1 MRRTPSCEW
10 QPQCYNKAMNP
21 YRNGAANMAH
31 YNDMKTD
38 GYQHHGRSTA
48 IDDHSDLQVLKRIK
62 RYLLPKGFEIDLK
75 LLAEIVEGYDI
86 GDPLADQLA
95 ADNIRFAKPL
105 QQLIL
110 QANTGDAQTN
120 HKLFDNDSIE
130 GNIRSHPGFVAMTEQ
145 FSAHPDWF
153 DPKLAEIGAVA
164 YRRYPLMLIWLLR
177 NVALMAGYS
186 IPALSLPL
194 IQTGALMHDALP
206 RLMRTYAYILAVS
219 EHPHLNDSSNNKA
232 PLSQVLAIGS
242 EGWRQS
248 IKVRQIHTLVR
259 QKLLTGKLTAAD
271 GVISASA
278 QHHNPDGSWNSDYW
292 GLPINQTDMIATHL
306 QFSLLIMRG
315 LRLLGARISSEE
327 AEGILHLWNLASYWM
342 GVDLKRLPQTEA
354 ACWEWLYTYLSIQQ
368 LDFKMGQPLAKALH
382 DLPRQ
387 LMGEDNRR
395 GRFVEMVNASV
406 TRTLVGDDIG
416 DGLGLPKSR
425 IRFGVLSSV
434 PILFALDTARQHN
447 STMAAKLEQ
456 FRAKRQ
462 DNMNWWLKKNDGY
475 YKES

>member
-1 MRRTPSCEW
+1 MDKKIINTASTP
-10 QPQCYNKAMNP
+10 
-21 YRNGAANMAH
+21 
-31 YNDMKTD
+31 TD
-38 GYQHHGRSTA
+38 KPDFPSSNAQSSNTYQRHGRTTA
-48 IDDHSDLQVLKRIK
+48 INDHSDLQVLKRIK
-62 RYLLPKGFEIDLK
+62 RYLLPKEFTISPA
-75 LLAEIVEGYDI
+75 LLDEIVAGYDI
-86 GDPLADQLA
+86 GDPLADALA
-95 ADNIRFAKPL
+95 AQNIKFARPL
-105 QQLIL
+105 QHTIL
-110 QANTGDAQTN
+110 GDSLN
-120 HKLFDNDSIE
+120 HKLTNNDLVNNPSF
-130 GNIRSHPGFVAMTEQ
+130 SALTEQ
-145 FSAHPDWF
+145 FSSHPDWF
-153 DPKLAEIGAVA
+153 DPKLAQIGAVA

-219 EHPHLNDSSNNKA
+219 EHPSSNMSAVNQNK
-232 PLSQVLAIGS
+232 PVEQVLAIGS

-248 IKVRQIHTLVR
+248 IQVRQIHTLVR
-259 QKLLTGKLTAAD
+259 QNLLKGKGNAATGLIPNAE
-271 GVISASA
+271 
-278 QHHNPDGSWNSDYW
+278 QHHNPDGSWNTDYW
-292 GLPINQTDMIATHL
+292 GIPINQTDMIATHL

-315 LRLLGARISSEE
+315 LRLLGARISTEE
-327 AEGILHLWNLASYWM
+327 AEGILHLWSLASYWM
-342 GVDLKRLPQTEA
+342 GVDLDRLPKDEA

-416 DGLGLPKSR
+416 DGLDLPKSK

-447 STMAAKLEQ
+447 ASVAHKLEA

-462 DNMNWWLKKNDGY
+462 DNMNWWLKKNDDY
-475 YKES
+475 YK

>member
-1 MRRTPSCEW
+1 MDSIELNSNANRTSASSPSH
-10 QPQCYNKAMNP
+10 K
-21 YRNGAANMAH
+21 RHLTGA
-31 YNDMKTD
+31 
-38 GYQHHGRSTA
+38 YQRHGRTTA

-62 RYLLPKGFEIDLK
+62 RYLLPKDFVISQDL
-75 LLAEIVEGYDI
+75 LHEIVAGYDI
-86 GDPLADQLA
+86 GDPLADALA
-95 ADNIRFAKPL
+95 ADGIRFAKPL
-105 QQLIL
+105 QQAIISN
-110 QANTGDAQTN
+110 AV
-120 HKLFDNDSIE
+120 DNDLPNNPSF
-130 GNIRSHPGFVAMTEQ
+130 HALTEQ
-145 FSAHPDWF
+145 FSQHPDWF
-153 DPKLAEIGAVA
+153 DPKLAQIGAIA

-206 RLMRTYAYILAVS
+206 RLMRTYAYILAIS
-219 EHPHLNDSSNNKA
+219 EHPQLNIGASHKRK
-232 PLSQVLAIGS
+232 PIEQVLAIGS

-248 IKVRQIHTLVR
+248 IQVRQIHTLVR
-259 QKLLTGKLTAAD
+259 QNLLKGKGNAAV
-271 GVISASA
+271 GVISESN
-278 QHHNPDGSWNSDYW
+278 QHHNSDGSWNTTYW
-292 GLPINQTDMIATHL
+292 GVPINQTDMIATHL

-315 LRLLGARISSEE
+315 LRLLGARISTEE

-342 GVDLKRLPQTEA
+342 GVDLQRLPKDEA

-416 DGLGLPKSR
+416 NGLDLPKSK

-447 STMAAKLEQ
+447 RIVDEKLEA

-462 DNMNWWLKKNDGY
+462 DNMNWWLKKNDAY
-475 YKES
+475 YK

>member
-1 MRRTPSCEW
+1 MDSINITDKQTAATLNHQQPSI
-10 QPQCYNKAMNP
+10 KP
-21 YRNGAANMAH
+21 YQR
-31 YNDMKTD
+31 
-38 GYQHHGRSTA
+38 HGRTTA

-62 RYLLPKGFEIDLK
+62 RYLLPKDFVISQDL
-75 LLAEIVEGYDI
+75 LNEIVAGYDI
-86 GDPLADQLA
+86 GDSLADTLA
-95 ADNIRFAKPL
+95 ADGIRFAKPL
-105 QQLIL
+105 QQFIISDSSSKFD
-110 QANTGDAQTN
+110 ANLTN
-120 HKLFDNDSIE
+120 NPAFNAL
-130 GNIRSHPGFVAMTEQ
+130 AEQ
-145 FSAHPDWF
+145 FSHHPDWF
-153 DPKLAEIGAVA
+153 DPKLAQIGAIA

-206 RLMRTYAYILAVS
+206 RLMLRTLISPSLNIPHYISRIQNAHNQRQS
-219 EHPHLNDSSNNKA
+219 IE
-232 PLSQVLAIGS
+232 QVLAIGS

-259 QKLLTGKLTAAD
+259 QNLLKGKGNAAK
-271 GVISASA
+271 GVIPNAD
-278 QHHNPDGSWNSDYW
+278 QHHNPDGSWNTDYW

-315 LRLLGARISSEE
+315 LRLLGARISTEE
-327 AEGILHLWNLASYWM
+327 ASGILHLWNLASYWM
-342 GVDLKRLPQTEA
+342 GVDLDRLPKDET

-416 DGLGLPKSR
+416 DGLDLPKSK

-447 STMAAKLEQ
+447 QSVAEKLEA

-462 DNMNWWLKKNDGY
+462 DNMNWWLKKNDEY
-475 YKES
+475 YK

>member
-1 MRRTPSCEW
+1 
-10 QPQCYNKAMNP
+10 
-21 YRNGAANMAH
+21 
-31 YNDMKTD
+31 MKPKNLFENVSNTSHD
-38 GYQHHGRSTA
+38 KPIQDKKSVASYQRHGRTTA
-48 IDDHSDLQVLKRIK
+48 FTDHSDLQVLRRIR
-62 RYLLPKGFEIDLK
+62 RYLLPKDFKISQA
-75 LLAEIVEGYDI
+75 LLDEMVAGYDI
-86 GDPLADQLA
+86 GDPLADALA
-95 ADNIRFAKPL
+95 ADGIRFAKPL
-105 QQLIL
+105 QQMI
-110 QANTGDAQTN
+110 TN
-120 HKLFDNDSIE
+120 DQLHTDLTNNPSFSALTVQFS
-130 GNIRSHPGFVAMTEQ
+130 SHPN
-145 FSAHPDWF
+145 WF
-153 DPKLAEIGAVA
+153 DPKLAQIGALA

-206 RLMRTYAYILAVS
+206 RLMRTYAYILAIS
-219 EHPHLNDSSNNKA
+219 EHPQLEYSAHNERK
-232 PLSQVLAIGS
+232 PIEQVLAIGS

-248 IKVRQIHTLVR
+248 IQVRQIHTLVR
-259 QKLLTGKLTAAD
+259 QNLLKGKGNAAA
-271 GVISASA
+271 GVIPDAD
-278 QHHNPDGSWNSDYW
+278 QHHNPDGSWNTDYW
-292 GLPINQTDMIATHL
+292 GIPINQTDMIATHL

-315 LRLLGARISSEE
+315 LQLLGARISKEE

-342 GVDLKRLPQTEA
+342 GVDLQRLPKDEA

-368 LDFKMGQPLAKALH
+368 LDFKMGRPLAKALH

-416 DGLGLPKSR
+416 DGLQLPKSK

-447 STMAAKLEQ
+447 SGVANKLEQ

-462 DNMNWWLKKNDGY
+462 DNMNWWLKKNDDY
-475 YKES
+475 YR

>member
-1 MRRTPSCEW
+1 MDSIELNNHA
-10 QPQCYNKAMNP
+10 NKASVSTLHQDQP
-21 YRNGAANMAH
+21 LADA
-31 YNDMKTD
+31 
-38 GYQHHGRSTA
+38 YQRHGRTTA
-48 IDDHSDLQVLKRIK
+48 IDDHSDLQVLRRIK
-62 RYLLPKGFEIDLK
+62 RYLLPKNFVISQDL
-75 LLAEIVEGYDI
+75 LNEMVAGYDI
-86 GDPLADQLA
+86 GDPLADSLA
-95 ADNIRFAKPL
+95 ADGIRFAKPL
-105 QQLIL
+105 QQVIISD
-110 QANTGDAQTN
+110 NVDHN
-120 HKLFDNDSIE
+120 HIN
-130 GNIRSHPGFVAMTEQ
+130 HPSFSALTAQ
-145 FSAHPDWF
+145 FSQHPDWF
-153 DPKLAEIGAVA
+153 DPKLAQIGAVA

-219 EHPHLNDSSNNKA
+219 EHPQLNTGAHSDRKSIE
-232 PLSQVLAIGS
+232 QVLAIGS

-248 IKVRQIHTLVR
+248 IQVRQIHTLVR
-259 QKLLTGKLTAAD
+259 QNLLKGKGNAAK
-271 GVISASA
+271 GVISEAD
-278 QHHNPDGSWNSDYW
+278 QHHNPDGSWNTAYW
-292 GLPINQTDMIATHL
+292 GIPINQTDMIATHL

-315 LRLLGARISSEE
+315 LRLLGARISQEE

-342 GVDLKRLPQTEA
+342 GVDLQRLPKDEA

-416 DGLGLPKSR
+416 DGLELPKSK

-447 STMAAKLEQ
+447 RVVDEKLEA

-462 DNMNWWLKKNDGY
+462 DNMNWWLKKNDAY
-475 YKES
+475 YK

>member
-1 MRRTPSCEW
+1 MQMKIKKPRSKNFT
-10 QPQCYNKAMNP
+10 
-21 YRNGAANMAH
+21 G
-31 YNDMKTD
+31 NDHSLNHIN
-38 GYQHHGRSTA
+38 YQRHGRTTA
-48 IDDHSDLQVLKRIK
+48 IDDHSDLQVLRRIK
-62 RYLLPKGFEIDLK
+62 RYLLPKDFTISPT
-75 LLAEIVEGYDI
+75 LLAEIVDGYDI
-86 GDPLADQLA
+86 GDPLADSLA
-95 ADNIRFAKPL
+95 ADGIRFAKPL

-110 QANTGDAQTN
+110 DDGLKNYSL
-120 HKLFDNDSIE
+120 KLSDFADIK
-130 GNIRSHPGFVAMTEQ
+130 HPAFMAMTEQ
-145 FSAHPDWF
+145 FSTHPDWF
-153 DPKLAEIGAVA
+153 NPKLAEIGAIA

-219 EHPHLNDSSNNKA
+219 EHPQLNDSLQNKT
-232 PLSQVLAIGS
+232 PISQVLAIGS

-259 QKLLTGKLTAAD
+259 QNLLKGKLMAAD
-271 GVISASA
+271 GIIKDSY
-278 QHHNPDGSWNSDYW
+278 QHHNADGSWNSEYW

-315 LRLLGARISSEE
+315 LKLLGARISDEE

-342 GVDLKRLPQTEA
+342 GVDLQRLPQTEV

-368 LDFKMGQPLAKALH
+368 LDFEMGQPLAKALH

-387 LMGEDNRR
+387 LMGEDNRK

-416 DGLGLPKSR
+416 DGLDLPKSK

-434 PILFALDTARQHN
+434 PILFALDTARQYN
-447 STMAAKLEQ
+447 SNVAEKLEQ

-462 DNMNWWLKKNDGY
+462 DNMNWWLKKNDNY
-475 YKES
+475 YK

>member
-1 MRRTPSCEW
+1 MDSINITDKQTADTLNHQQSSI
-10 QPQCYNKAMNP
+10 KP
-21 YRNGAANMAH
+21 YQR
-31 YNDMKTD
+31 
-38 GYQHHGRSTA
+38 HGRTTA

-62 RYLLPKGFEIDLK
+62 RYLLPKGFVISQDL
-75 LLAEIVEGYDI
+75 LNEIVTGYDI
-86 GDPLADQLA
+86 GDSLADALA
-95 ADNIRFAKPL
+95 AHGIRFAKPL
-105 QQLIL
+105 QQLIISDSSNSSKFD
-110 QANTGDAQTN
+110 ANLTN
-120 HKLFDNDSIE
+120 NPAFNAL
-130 GNIRSHPGFVAMTEQ
+130 TEQ
-145 FSAHPDWF
+145 FSSHPDWF
-153 DPKLAEIGAVA
+153 DPKLAQIGAVA

-219 EHPHLNDSSNNKA
+219 EHPSLHKPNTNAHNQRQSIE
-232 PLSQVLAIGS
+232 QVLAIGS

-259 QKLLTGKLTAAD
+259 QNLLKGKGNAAI
-271 GVISASA
+271 GVIPNAD
-278 QHHNPDGSWNSDYW
+278 QHHNPDGSWNTNYW

-315 LRLLGARISSEE
+315 LRLLGARISTEE
-327 AEGILHLWNLASYWM
+327 AAGILHLWNLASYWM
-342 GVDLKRLPQTEA
+342 GVDLDRLPKDET

-416 DGLGLPKSR
+416 DGLDLPKSK

-447 STMAAKLEQ
+447 QSVAEKLEA

-462 DNMNWWLKKNDGY
+462 DNMNWWLKKNDEY
-475 YKES
+475 YK

>member
-1 MRRTPSCEW
+1 MAN
-10 QPQCYNKAMNP
+10 YN
-21 YRNGAANMAH
+21 GIQ
-31 YNDMKTD
+31 T
-38 GYQHHGRSTA
+38 GSYQRHGRSTA
-48 IDDHSDLQVLKRIK
+48 IDDHTELQVLKRIR
-62 RYLLPKGFEIDLK
+62 RYLLPKDFEIDPK

-86 GDPLADQLA
+86 GDPLVDQLA

-110 QANTGDAQTN
+110 PANTAHTQPDAKQAA
-120 HKLFDNDSIE
+120 KDSIDDD
-130 GNIRSHPGFVAMTEQ
+130 ILAHPAFITLTEQ

-153 DPKLAEIGAVA
+153 DPKLAEIGAIA

-219 EHPHLNDSSNNKA
+219 EHPQLNDSAQNKA

-248 IKVRQIHTLVR
+248 IQVRQIHTLVR
-259 QKLLTGKLTAAD
+259 QKLLTGQLTAAD
-271 GVISASA
+271 GVISTSA

-327 AEGILHLWNLASYWM
+327 ARGILHLWNLASYWM
-342 GVDLKRLPQTEA
+342 GVDLARLPQTEA

-387 LMGEDNRR
+387 LMGEDNRK

-416 DGLGLPKSR
+416 DGLQLPKSK
-425 IRFGVLSSV
+425 IRFGVLTSV

-462 DNMNWWLKKNDGY
+462 DNMNWWLKKNDRY

>member
-1 MRRTPSCEW
+1 MDKKYNGLNADTH
-10 QPQCYNKAMNP
+10 PQSA
-21 YRNGAANMAH
+21 
-31 YNDMKTD
+31 TS
-38 GYQHHGRSTA
+38 YQRHGRTTA
-48 IDDHSDLQVLKRIK
+48 IDDHSDLQVLKRIR
-62 RYLLPKGFEIDLK
+62 RYLLPKDFVISQDL
-75 LLAEIVEGYDI
+75 LDEMVAGYDI
-86 GDPLADQLA
+86 GDPFADTLA
-95 ADNIRFAKPL
+95 ADGIRFSKPL
-105 QQLIL
+105 QQAII
-110 QANTGDAQTN
+110 
-120 HKLFDNDSIE
+120 NDDIDPDLAKHS
-130 GNIRSHPGFVAMTEQ
+130 SFMALTEQ
-145 FSAHPDWF
+145 FSSHPAWF
-153 DPKLAEIGAVA
+153 DPKLAHIGAVA

-219 EHPHLNDSSNNKA
+219 EHPQATANIAKGRKPID
-232 PLSQVLAIGS
+232 QVLAIGS

-248 IKVRQIHTLVR
+248 IQVRQIHTLVR
-259 QKLLTGKLTAAD
+259 QNLLKGKGNAAK
-271 GVISASA
+271 GVIPSAD
-278 QHHNPDGSWNSDYW
+278 QHHNPDGSWNTAYW

-315 LRLLGARISSEE
+315 LRLLGARISTEE

-342 GVDLKRLPQTEA
+342 GVDLERLPTDEA

-416 DGLGLPKSR
+416 DGLDLPKSK

-447 STMAAKLEQ
+447 QAVANKLEA

-462 DNMNWWLKKNDGY
+462 DNMNWWLKKNDDY
-475 YKES
+475 YK

>member
-1 MRRTPSCEW
+1 MDKKISNTANIPTNKTQHPSTAL
-10 QPQCYNKAMNP
+10 YL
-21 YRNGAANMAH
+21 R
-31 YNDMKTD
+31 
-38 GYQHHGRSTA
+38 HGRTTA

-62 RYLLPKGFEIDLK
+62 RYLLPKDFAISPA
-75 LLAEIVEGYDI
+75 LLEEIVAGYDI
-86 GDPLADQLA
+86 GDPLTDDLA
-95 ADNIRFAKPL
+95 ANNIRFAKPL
-105 QQLIL
+105 QQIISG
-110 QANTGDAQTN
+110 GDGLDLNSDLATN
-120 HKLFDNDSIE
+120 ASFNALN
-130 GNIRSHPGFVAMTEQ
+130 EQ
-145 FSAHPDWF
+145 FSSHPDWF
-153 DPKLAEIGAVA
+153 DPKLAQIGAVA

-219 EHPHLNDSSNNKA
+219 EHPQSDMGMRNHSQPID
-232 PLSQVLAIGS
+232 QVLAIGS

-259 QKLLTGKLTAAD
+259 QKLLKGKGNAAT
-271 GVISASA
+271 GVIPNAE
-278 QHHNPDGSWNSDYW
+278 QHHNPDGSWNTDYW
-292 GLPINQTDMIATHL
+292 GVPINQTDMIATHL

-315 LRLLGARISSEE
+315 LRLLGARISPEE

-342 GVDLKRLPQTEA
+342 GVDLERLPKDEA
-354 ACWEWLYTYLSIQQ
+354 ASWEWLYTYLSIQQ
-368 LDFKMGQPLAKALH
+368 LDFKTGQPLAKALH

-416 DGLGLPKSR
+416 DGLALPKSK

-447 STMAAKLEQ
+447 AAVAQKLEA

-462 DNMNWWLKKNDGY
+462 DNMNWWLKKNDDY
-475 YKES
+475 YK

>member
-1 MRRTPSCEW
+1 MDKKIINTASTP
-10 QPQCYNKAMNP
+10 
-21 YRNGAANMAH
+21 
-31 YNDMKTD
+31 TD
-38 GYQHHGRSTA
+38 KPDFPSPNAQSSNTYQRHGRTTA
-48 IDDHSDLQVLKRIK
+48 IDDHSNLQVLKRIK
-62 RYLLPKGFEIDLK
+62 RYLLPKDFTISPA
-75 LLAEIVEGYDI
+75 LLDEIVAGYDI
-86 GDPLADQLA
+86 GDPIADALA
-95 ADNIRFAKPL
+95 AQSIKFAKPL
-105 QQLIL
+105 QHNIL
-110 QANTGDAQTN
+110 SDSSNNNSASNYLVNNDLATN
-120 HKLFDNDSIE
+120 SSFKAL
-130 GNIRSHPGFVAMTEQ
+130 TEQ
-145 FSAHPDWF
+145 FSSHPDWF
-153 DPKLAEIGAVA
+153 DPKLAQIGAVT

-219 EHPHLNDSSNNKA
+219 EDPSSNMSTRNQNK
-232 PLSQVLAIGS
+232 PIDQVLAIGS

-248 IKVRQIHTLVR
+248 IQVRQIHTLVR
-259 QKLLTGKLTAAD
+259 QNLLKGKGNAAT
-271 GVISASA
+271 GVIPNAE
-278 QHHNPDGSWNSDYW
+278 QHHNPDGSWNTDYW
-292 GLPINQTDMIATHL
+292 GIPINQTDMIATHL

-315 LRLLGARISSEE
+315 LRLLGARISTEE

-342 GVDLKRLPQTEA
+342 GVDLDRLPKDEA

-416 DGLGLPKSR
+416 DGLDLPKSK

-447 STMAAKLEQ
+447 ASVAHKLEA

-462 DNMNWWLKKNDGY
+462 DNMNWWLKKNDDY
-475 YKES
+475 YK

>member
-1 MRRTPSCEW
+1 MDSI
-10 QPQCYNKAMNP
+10 NI
-21 YRNGAANMAH
+21 
-31 YNDMKTD
+31 TD
-38 GYQHHGRSTA
+38 KQTADTLSQEHLSIQSYQQHGRTTA

-62 RYLLPKGFEIDLK
+62 RYLLPKNFVISQDL
-75 LLAEIVEGYDI
+75 LNEMVAGYDI
-86 GDPLADQLA
+86 GDPLADTLA
-95 ADNIRFAKPL
+95 ADGIRFAKPL
-105 QQLIL
+105 QQLIIS
-110 QANTGDAQTN
+110 N
-120 HKLFDNDSIE
+120 HLNNNLSENPTFSTL
-130 GNIRSHPGFVAMTEQ
+130 TEQ
-145 FSAHPDWF
+145 FSSHPNWF
-153 DPKLAEIGAVA
+153 DPKLAHIGAVA

-219 EHPHLNDSSNNKA
+219 EHPQSNMSARHNHQ
-232 PLSQVLAIGS
+232 PIEQVLAIGS

-259 QKLLTGKLTAAD
+259 QNLLKGKGNAATS
-271 GVISASA
+271 VIGEID
-278 QHHNPDGSWNSDYW
+278 QHHNPDGSWNTAYW
-292 GLPINQTDMIATHL
+292 GVPINQTDMIATHL

-315 LRLLGARISSEE
+315 LRLLGARISKEE

-342 GVDLKRLPQTEA
+342 GVDLQRLPKDEA

-416 DGLGLPKSR
+416 DGLDLPKSK

-447 STMAAKLEQ
+447 RIVDKKLEA

-462 DNMNWWLKKNDGY
+462 DNMNWWLKKNDDY
-475 YKES
+475 YR

>member
-1 MRRTPSCEW
+1 MDK
-10 QPQCYNKAMNP
+10 KAKNLDQK
-21 YRNGAANMAH
+21 H
-31 YNDMKTD
+31 Y
-38 GYQHHGRSTA
+38 QRHGRTTT
-48 IDDHSDLQVLKRIK
+48 INDHSDLQVLRRIK
-62 RYLLPKGFEIDLK
+62 RHLLPKDFTISADL
-75 LLAEIVEGYDI
+75 LEEIVAGYDI
-86 GDPLADQLA
+86 GDPIADALA
-95 ADNIRFAKPL
+95 ADKIRFAKPL
-105 QQLIL
+105 QSAIL
-110 QANTGDAQTN
+110 KGDVNAELANTPQFMA
-120 HKLFDNDSIE
+120 L
-130 GNIRSHPGFVAMTEQ
+130 VEQ
-145 FSAHPDWF
+145 FSTYPDWYN
-153 DPKLAEIGAVA
+153 PQLAEVGAIA

-194 IQTGALMHDALP
+194 IQTGALMHEALP

-219 EHPHLNDSSNNKA
+219 EHPQLQPTSTNNRE
-232 PLSQVLAIGS
+232 PISQVLAIGS

-259 QKLLTGKLTAAD
+259 QNLLKGKGNAATGVIAAD
-271 GVISASA
+271 D
-278 QHHNPDGSWNSDYW
+278 QHHNPDGSWNTDYW
-292 GLPINQTDMIATHL
+292 GLPINQSDMVATHL

-315 LRLLGARISSEE
+315 LRLLGARISTEE

-342 GVDLKRLPQTEA
+342 GVDLQRLPKTETD
-354 ACWEWLYTYLSIQQ
+354 CWEWLYTYLSIQQ
-368 LDFKMGQPLAKALH
+368 LDFKMGRPLAKALH

-387 LMGEDNRR
+387 LMGEDNRK

-416 DGLGLPKSR
+416 DGLELPKSK

-447 STMAAKLEQ
+447 PVIADKLEA

-462 DNMNWWLKKNDGY
+462 DNMNWWLKKNDDY
-475 YKES
+475 YK

>member
-1 MRRTPSCEW
+1 MVTKKLLDSAYLR
-10 QPQCYNKAMNP
+10 
-21 YRNGAANMAH
+21 
-31 YNDMKTD
+31 
-38 GYQHHGRSTA
+38 HGRTTA
-48 IDDHSDLQVLKRIK
+48 IDDHSDLTVLRRIK
-62 RYLLPKGFEIDLK
+62 RHLLPKDFMISQT
-75 LLAEIVEGYDI
+75 LLNEMVAGYDI
-86 GDPLADQLA
+86 GDPLADKLA
-95 ADNIRFAKPL
+95 ADGIRFAKPL
-105 QQLIL
+105 QQSIITPNPDLDHRAHID
-110 QANTGDAQTN
+110 ANIATN
-120 HKLFDNDSIE
+120 ASFTTL
-130 GNIRSHPGFVAMTEQ
+130 VEQ
-145 FSAHPDWF
+145 FSVHPSWY
-153 DPKLAEIGAVA
+153 DPQLAQLGATA

-219 EHPHLNDSSNNKA
+219 EHPQLEPTSKNQI
-232 PLSQVLAIGS
+232 PISQVLAIGS

-248 IKVRQIHTLVR
+248 IKVRQVHTLVR
-259 QKLLTGKLTAAD
+259 QNLLKGKLTSAE
-271 GVISASA
+271 GVIAHGD
-278 QHHNPDGSWNSDYW
+278 QHHNPDGSWNTDYW

-315 LRLLGARISSEE
+315 LRILGARISAEE
-327 AEGILHLWNLASYWM
+327 AQGILHLWNLASYWM
-342 GVDLKRLPQTEA
+342 GVDLKRLPKDEA

-416 DGLGLPKSR
+416 DGLDLPKSK
-425 IRFGVLSSV
+425 IRYGVLSSV
-434 PILFALDTARQHN
+434 PILFALDSARQHSN
-447 STMAAKLEQ
+447 KVADKLEQ
-456 FRAKRQ
+456 FRARRQ
-462 DNMNWWLKKNDGY
+462 DNMNWWLKKNDSY
-475 YKES
+475 YQ

>member
-1 MRRTPSCEW
+1 MDSININNTETTTTSRHS
-10 QPQCYNKAMNP
+10 QPTLAS
-21 YRNGAANMAH
+21 
-31 YNDMKTD
+31 
-38 GYQHHGRSTA
+38 YQRHGRTTA
-48 IDDHSDLQVLKRIK
+48 IDDHSDLQVLQRIK
-62 RYLLPKGFEIDLK
+62 RYLLPKDFVISQDL
-75 LLAEIVEGYDI
+75 LEEMVAGYDI
-86 GDPLADQLA
+86 GDPLTDTLA
-95 ADNIRFAKPL
+95 ADGIRFAKPL
-105 QQLIL
+105 QQLIIDKK
-110 QANTGDAQTN
+110 TD
-120 HKLFDNDSIE
+120 DNLLKNPS
-130 GNIRSHPGFVAMTEQ
+130 FKTLTEQ
-145 FSAHPDWF
+145 FSRHPDWF
-153 DPKLAEIGAVA
+153 DPKLAQIGAVA

-194 IQTGALMHDALP
+194 IQTGALMHEALP

-219 EHPHLNDSSNNKA
+219 EHPLLPQSNTSRHSNRK
-232 PLSQVLAIGS
+232 PIDEVLAIGS

-259 QKLLTGKLTAAD
+259 QNLLKGKGNAAAGIIAD
-271 GVISASA
+271 AD
-278 QHHNPDGSWNSDYW
+278 QHHNPDGSWNTDYW

-342 GVDLKRLPQTEA
+342 GVDLQRLPKDEA

-416 DGLGLPKSR
+416 DGLDLPKSK

-447 STMAAKLEQ
+447 QTIATKLEA

-462 DNMNWWLKKNDGY
+462 DNMNWWLKKNDDY
-475 YKES
+475 YK

>member
-1 MRRTPSCEW
+1 MDKKNNTSRIS
-10 QPQCYNKAMNP
+10 
-21 YRNGAANMAH
+21 
-31 YNDMKTD
+31 D
-38 GYQHHGRSTA
+38 GYKTHSQTENYQRHGRTTN
-48 IDDHSDLQVLKRIK
+48 INDHNDLQVLRRIK
-62 RYLLPKGFEIDLK
+62 RYLLPKDFSISPT
-75 LLAEIVEGYDI
+75 LLAEIVDGYDI
-86 GDPLADQLA
+86 GDPLADNLA
-95 ADNIRFAKPL
+95 TDNIRFAKPL
-105 QQLIL
+105 QQVIL
-110 QANTGDAQTN
+110 TANDLNPELADHTSFIT
-120 HKLFDNDSIE
+120 L
-130 GNIRSHPGFVAMTEQ
+130 TEQ
-145 FSAHPDWF
+145 FSRQPDWF
-153 DPKLAEIGAVA
+153 DPKLAEIGAIA

-219 EHPHLNDSSNNKA
+219 EHPQLNPVSGSHQY
-232 PLSQVLAIGS
+232 PITQVLAIGS

-248 IKVRQIHTLVR
+248 IQVRQIHTLVR
-259 QKLLTGKLTAAD
+259 KNLLKGKLSAAD
-271 GVISASA
+271 GMIAQA
-278 QHHNPDGSWNSDYW
+278 DQHHNSDGSWNTDYW

-342 GVDLKRLPQTEA
+342 GVDLQRLPKDET

-416 DGLGLPKSR
+416 DGLDLPKSK

-434 PILFALDTARQHN
+434 PILFALDTVRQHN
-447 STMAAKLEQ
+447 STVADKLEA

-462 DNMNWWLKKNDGY
+462 DNMNWWLKKNDDY
-475 YKES
+475 YK

>member
-1 MRRTPSCEW
+1 
-10 QPQCYNKAMNP
+10 MNP
-21 YRNGAANMAH
+21 IDIAKKNAKVNSAKARQKADPKLALHA
-31 YNDMKTD
+31 
-38 GYQHHGRSTA
+38 YQRHGRTTA

-62 RYLLPKGFEIDLK
+62 RYLLPKDFIISQDL
-75 LLAEIVEGYDI
+75 LNEMVAGYDI
-86 GDPLADQLA
+86 GDPVTDALA
-95 ADNIRFAKPL
+95 ADGIRFAKPL
-105 QQLIL
+105 QQLIISDSSNSSKFD
-110 QANTGDAQTN
+110 ANLTN
-120 HKLFDNDSIE
+120 NPAFNAL
-130 GNIRSHPGFVAMTEQ
+130 TEQ
-145 FSAHPDWF
+145 FSSHPTWF
-153 DPKLAEIGAVA
+153 DPKLAQIGAVA

-219 EHPHLNDSSNNKA
+219 EHPPLHKPNISTHNNRQ
-232 PLSQVLAIGS
+232 PIEQVLAIGS

-248 IKVRQIHTLVR
+248 IKVRQIHTIVR
-259 QKLLTGKLTAAD
+259 QNLLKGKGNAAKGIITNAD
-271 GVISASA
+271 
-278 QHHNPDGSWNSDYW
+278 QHHNPDGSWNTGYW
-292 GLPINQTDMIATHL
+292 GIPINQTDMIATHL

-315 LRLLGARISSEE
+315 LRLLGARISTEE

-342 GVDLKRLPQTEA
+342 GVDLERLPKDEV

-416 DGLGLPKSR
+416 DGLDLPKSK

-447 STMAAKLEQ
+447 QSVAEKLEA

-462 DNMNWWLKKNDGY
+462 DNMNWWLKKNDDY
-475 YKES
+475 YK

>member
-1 MRRTPSCEW
+1 MDKKITNTTNILTNKTQHPSTAS
-10 QPQCYNKAMNP
+10 YL
-21 YRNGAANMAH
+21 R
-31 YNDMKTD
+31 
-38 GYQHHGRSTA
+38 HGRTTA

-62 RYLLPKGFEIDLK
+62 RYLLPKDFAISPT
-75 LLAEIVEGYDI
+75 LLEEIVAGYDI
-86 GDPLADQLA
+86 GDQLADALA
-95 ADNIRFAKPL
+95 TNNIRFAKPL
-105 QQLIL
+105 QQIIS
-110 QANTGDAQTN
+110 GDGLDINSDLATN
-120 HKLFDNDSIE
+120 ASFNAL
-130 GNIRSHPGFVAMTEQ
+130 TEQ
-145 FSAHPDWF
+145 FSSHPDWF
-153 DPKLAEIGAVA
+153 DPKLAQIGAVA

-194 IQTGALMHDALP
+194 IQTGTLMHDALP

-219 EHPHLNDSSNNKA
+219 EHPQSDMSMRNHSQPID
-232 PLSQVLAIGS
+232 QVLAIGS

-259 QKLLTGKLTAAD
+259 QNLLKGKGNAAA
-271 GVISASA
+271 GVIPNAD
-278 QHHNPDGSWNSDYW
+278 QHHNPDGSWNTNYW
-292 GLPINQTDMIATHL
+292 GVPINQTDMIATHL

-315 LRLLGARISSEE
+315 LRLLGARISPEE

-342 GVDLKRLPQTEA
+342 GVDLARLPKDEA
-354 ACWEWLYTYLSIQQ
+354 ASWEWLYTYLSIQQ

-416 DGLGLPKSR
+416 DGLALPKSK

-447 STMAAKLEQ
+447 ATVAQKLEA

-462 DNMNWWLKKNDGY
+462 DNMNWWLKKNDDY
-475 YKES
+475 YK

>member
-1 MRRTPSCEW
+1 MDSIDITKKIAKI
-10 QPQCYNKAMNP
+10 N
-21 YRNGAANMAH
+21 AASGRGNA
-31 YNDMKTD
+31 NSNQAPDS
-38 GYQHHGRSTA
+38 YQRHGRTTA

-62 RYLLPKGFEIDLK
+62 RYLLPKDFVISQG
-75 LLAEIVEGYDI
+75 LLEEMVAGYDI
-86 GDPLADQLA
+86 GDPVADALA
-95 ADNIRFAKPL
+95 ADGIRFAKPL
-105 QQLIL
+105 QQFIISGSNSGSNFD
-110 QANTGDAQTN
+110 ANLTN
-120 HKLFDNDSIE
+120 NPAFNAL
-130 GNIRSHPGFVAMTEQ
+130 TEQ
-145 FSAHPDWF
+145 FSSHPTWF
-153 DPKLAEIGAVA
+153 DPKLAQIGAVA

-219 EHPHLNDSSNNKA
+219 EHPPLHKSNRSAGNQRQ
-232 PLSQVLAIGS
+232 PIEQVLAIGS

-259 QKLLTGKLTAAD
+259 QNLLKGKGNAAK
-271 GVISASA
+271 GVIPNAD
-278 QHHNPDGSWNSDYW
+278 QHHNPDGSWNSAYW
-292 GLPINQTDMIATHL
+292 GIPINQTDMIATHL

-315 LRLLGARISSEE
+315 LRLLGARISTEE

-342 GVDLKRLPQTEA
+342 GVDLQRLPKDEA

-406 TRTLVGDDIG
+406 TRTLVGNDIG
-416 DGLGLPKSR
+416 DGLDLPKSK

-447 STMAAKLEQ
+447 QTVAEKLEA

-462 DNMNWWLKKNDGY
+462 DNMNWWLKKNDDY
-475 YKES
+475 YK

>member
-1 MRRTPSCEW
+1 MDSIDTSTTDTDSRPHHKQS
-10 QPQCYNKAMNP
+10 
-21 YRNGAANMAH
+21 AAS
-31 YNDMKTD
+31 YLR
-38 GYQHHGRSTA
+38 HGRTTTT
-48 IDDHSDLQVLKRIK
+48 DDHSDLQVLKRIK
-62 RYLLPKGFEIDLK
+62 RYLLPKDFVLSQDL
-75 LLAEIVEGYDI
+75 LSEIVAGYDI
-86 GDPLADQLA
+86 GDPLADALA
-95 ADNIRFAKPL
+95 ADGIHFAKPL
-105 QQLIL
+105 QQYIV
-110 QANTGDAQTN
+110 NDDPDTFDATLTN
-120 HKLFDNDSIE
+120 NPSFNAL
-130 GNIRSHPGFVAMTEQ
+130 TEQ
-145 FSAHPDWF
+145 LSSQPDWF
-153 DPKLAEIGAVA
+153 DPKLAHIGAVA

-219 EHPHLNDSSNNKA
+219 EHPQASMSAGNGRKPTDG
-232 PLSQVLAIGS
+232 VLAIGS

-259 QKLLTGKLTAAD
+259 KNLLKGKVNAAAD
-271 GVISASA
+271 AIVDVD
-278 QHHNPDGSWNSDYW
+278 QHRNADGSWNTDYW
-292 GLPINQTDMIATHL
+292 GIPINQTDMIATHL

-315 LRLLGARISSEE
+315 LRLLGARISKEE

-342 GVDLKRLPQTEA
+342 GVDLNRLPKNEA

-387 LMGEDNRR
+387 IMGEENRR

-416 DGLGLPKSR
+416 DGLDLPKSK

-447 STMAAKLEQ
+447 QTVAEKLEA
-456 FRAKRQ
+456 FRSKRQ
-462 DNMNWWLKKNDGY
+462 DNMNWWLKKNDDY
-475 YKES
+475 YK

>member
-1 MRRTPSCEW
+1 MDQNNIMPKSI
-10 QPQCYNKAMNP
+10 
-21 YRNGAANMAH
+21 
-31 YNDMKTD
+31 DTD
-38 GYQHHGRSTA
+38 HQHHQSTDAYQRHGRTTA

-62 RYLLPKGFEIDLK
+62 RYLLPKDFVISQA
-75 LLAEIVEGYDI
+75 LLNEMVAGYDI
-86 GDPLADQLA
+86 GDPLADALA
-95 ADNIRFAKPL
+95 AEGVRFAKPL
-105 QQLIL
+105 QQIII
-110 QANTGDAQTN
+110 NNGFN
-120 HKLFDNDSIE
+120 HTLKNNPSFCAL
-130 GNIRSHPGFVAMTEQ
+130 TEQ
-145 FSAHPDWF
+145 FGSHPDWF
-153 DPKLAEIGAVA
+153 DPKLAQIGAVA

-219 EHPHLNDSSNNKA
+219 EHPQSNMSTRHGRK
-232 PLSQVLAIGS
+232 PIEQVVAIGS

-259 QKLLTGKLTAAD
+259 QNLLNGKGNAAKD
-271 GVISASA
+271 VVAEA
-278 QHHNPDGSWNSDYW
+278 VRHHNPDGSWNTAYW
-292 GLPINQTDMIATHL
+292 GVPINQTDMIATHL

-315 LRLLGARISSEE
+315 LRLLGARISKEE

-342 GVDLKRLPQTEA
+342 GVDLQRLPKDEA
-354 ACWEWLYTYLSIQQ
+354 ACWEWLYTYLSTQQ

-416 DGLGLPKSR
+416 DGLDLPKSK

-447 STMAAKLEQ
+447 QSIDKKLEA

-462 DNMNWWLKKNDGY
+462 DNMNWWLKKNDDY
-475 YKES
+475 YK

>member
-1 MRRTPSCEW
+1 MAKKNNT
-10 QPQCYNKAMNP
+10 NTL
-21 YRNGAANMAH
+21 YRHSSNHHQTAN
-31 YNDMKTD
+31 T
-38 GYQHHGRSTA
+38 YQRHGRTTA

-62 RYLLPKGFEIDLK
+62 RYLLPKDFVISQDL
-75 LLAEIVEGYDI
+75 LDEMVAGYDI
-86 GDPLADQLA
+86 GDPLADALA
-95 ADNIRFAKPL
+95 ADGVRFAKPL
-105 QQLIL
+105 QQRIIDGK
-110 QANTGDAQTN
+110 TDHTFGDHAFGEHVLTN
-120 HKLFDNDSIE
+120 NPSFNAL
-130 GNIRSHPGFVAMTEQ
+130 TEQ
-145 FSAHPDWF
+145 FSRHPDWF
-153 DPKLAEIGAVA
+153 DPMLAQIGAVA

-219 EHPHLNDSSNNKA
+219 EHPQLESTLNTTSHNSLHSID
-232 PLSQVLAIGS
+232 QVLAIGS

-259 QKLLTGKLTAAD
+259 QNLLKGKAKAAT
-271 GVISASA
+271 GVIANA
-278 QHHNPDGSWNSDYW
+278 DQHHNPDGSWNIAYW
-292 GLPINQTDMIATHL
+292 GIPINQTDMIATHL

-315 LRLLGARISSEE
+315 LRLLGARISKEE

-342 GVDLKRLPQTEA
+342 GVDLDRLPKDEA

-416 DGLGLPKSR
+416 DGLDLPKSK

-447 STMAAKLEQ
+447 STIADKLEA

-462 DNMNWWLKKNDGY
+462 DNMNWWLKKNDDY
-475 YKES
+475 YK

>member
-1 MRRTPSCEW
+1 MDSINITDKQTAATLNHQQPSI
-10 QPQCYNKAMNP
+10 KP
-21 YRNGAANMAH
+21 YQR
-31 YNDMKTD
+31 
-38 GYQHHGRSTA
+38 HGRTTA

-62 RYLLPKGFEIDLK
+62 RYLLPKDFVISQDL
-75 LLAEIVEGYDI
+75 LNEIVAGYDI
-86 GDPLADQLA
+86 GDPVADALATDG
-95 ADNIRFAKPL
+95 IRFAKPL
-105 QQLIL
+105 QQFIISDSSNSNKFD
-110 QANTGDAQTN
+110 ANLTN
-120 HKLFDNDSIE
+120 NSAFNAL
-130 GNIRSHPGFVAMTEQ
+130 TEQ
-145 FSAHPDWF
+145 FSHHPDWF
-153 DPKLAEIGAVA
+153 DPKLAQIGAVA

-219 EHPHLNDSSNNKA
+219 EHP
-232 PLSQVLAIGS
+232 PLHKPNTSAHNQRQSIEQVLAIGS

-259 QKLLTGKLTAAD
+259 QNLLKGKGNAAK
-271 GVISASA
+271 GVIPNAD
-278 QHHNPDGSWNSDYW
+278 QHHNPDGSWNTDYW

-315 LRLLGARISSEE
+315 LRLLGARISTEE
-327 AEGILHLWNLASYWM
+327 AAGILHLWNLASYWM
-342 GVDLKRLPQTEA
+342 GVDLDRLPKDET

-416 DGLGLPKSR
+416 DGLDLPKSK

-447 STMAAKLEQ
+447 QSVAEKLEA

-462 DNMNWWLKKNDGY
+462 DNMNWWLKKNDDY
-475 YKES
+475 YK

>member
-1 MRRTPSCEW
+1 MSMDK
-10 QPQCYNKAMNP
+10 NNP
-21 YRNGAANMAH
+21 AIIL
-31 YNDMKTD
+31 TD
-38 GYQHHGRSTA
+38 RQHRQSLDAYQRHGRTTA

-62 RYLLPKGFEIDLK
+62 RYLLPKDFVISQDL
-75 LLAEIVEGYDI
+75 LNEMIAGYDI
-86 GDPLADQLA
+86 GDPLADTLA
-95 ADNIRFAKPL
+95 AEGIRFAKPL
-105 QQLIL
+105 QQLIIS
-110 QANTGDAQTN
+110 N
-120 HKLFDNDSIE
+120 HFDTDLNENPAFSTL
-130 GNIRSHPGFVAMTEQ
+130 TEQ
-145 FSAHPDWF
+145 FSSHPNWF
-153 DPKLAEIGAVA
+153 DPKLAHIGAVA

-219 EHPHLNDSSNNKA
+219 EHPQSNMSARHNRQ
-232 PLSQVLAIGS
+232 PIEQVLAIGS

-259 QKLLTGKLTAAD
+259 QNLLKSKGNAATS
-271 GVISASA
+271 VIGEID
-278 QHHNPDGSWNSDYW
+278 QHHNPDGSWNTAYW
-292 GLPINQTDMIATHL
+292 GVPINQTDMIATHL

-315 LRLLGARISSEE
+315 LRLLGARISKEE

-342 GVDLKRLPQTEA
+342 GVDLQRLPKDEA

-416 DGLGLPKSR
+416 DGLDLPKSK

-447 STMAAKLEQ
+447 QIVDKKLEA

-462 DNMNWWLKKNDGY
+462 DNMNWWLKKNDDY
-475 YKES
+475 YR

>member
-1 MRRTPSCEW
+1 MDSIDITKKIAKKNTASGRGNTD
-10 QPQCYNKAMNP
+10 PQYTL
-21 YRNGAANMAH
+21 RS
-31 YNDMKTD
+31 
-38 GYQHHGRSTA
+38 YQRHGRTTA

-62 RYLLPKGFEIDLK
+62 RYLLPKDFVISQG
-75 LLAEIVEGYDI
+75 LLEEMVAGYDI
-86 GDPLADQLA
+86 GDPVADALA
-95 ADNIRFAKPL
+95 ADGIRFAKPL
-105 QQLIL
+105 QQFIINGSNSGSNFD
-110 QANTGDAQTN
+110 ANLTN
-120 HKLFDNDSIE
+120 NPAFNAL
-130 GNIRSHPGFVAMTEQ
+130 TEQ
-145 FSAHPDWF
+145 FSSHPTWF
-153 DPKLAEIGAVA
+153 DPKLAQIGAVA

-219 EHPHLNDSSNNKA
+219 EHP
-232 PLSQVLAIGS
+232 PLHKSHTRAGNQRQPIEQILAIGS

-259 QKLLTGKLTAAD
+259 QNLLKGKGNAAK
-271 GVISASA
+271 GVIPNAD
-278 QHHNPDGSWNSDYW
+278 QHHNPDGSWNSAYW
-292 GLPINQTDMIATHL
+292 GIPINQTDMIATHL

-315 LRLLGARISSEE
+315 LRLLGARISTEE

-342 GVDLKRLPQTEA
+342 GVDLQRLPKDEA

-416 DGLGLPKSR
+416 DGLDLPKSK

-447 STMAAKLEQ
+447 QTVAEKLEA

-462 DNMNWWLKKNDGY
+462 DNMNWWLKKNDDY
-475 YKES
+475 YK

>member
-1 MRRTPSCEW
+1 MSIDNSTPTSPLSR
-10 QPQCYNKAMNP
+10 QI
-21 YRNGAANMAH
+21 
-31 YNDMKTD
+31 
-38 GYQHHGRSTA
+38 YQRHGRTTS
-48 IDDHSDLQVLKRIK
+48 IDDHSDLQVLRRIK
-62 RYLLPKGFEIDLK
+62 RHLLPKDFAISPT
-75 LLAEIVEGYDI
+75 LLAQIVEGYDI
-86 GDPLADQLA
+86 GDPIADKLATDG
-95 ADNIRFAKPL
+95 IRFAKPL
-105 QQLIL
+105 QR
-110 QANTGDAQTN
+110 
-120 HKLFDNDSIE
+120 SIIQGE
-130 GNIRSHPGFVAMTEQ
+130 SDQSLADKPSFVMLTEQ
-145 FSAHPDWF
+145 FGAHPDWY
-153 DPKLAEIGAVA
+153 DPKLSEIGAIA

-219 EHPHLNDSSNNKA
+219 EYPQLKTNPKQA
-232 PLSQVLAIGS
+232 PISQVLAISS

-248 IKVRQIHTLVR
+248 INVRQIHTLVR
-259 QKLLTGKLTAAD
+259 QNLLKGKLTSAE
-271 GVISASA
+271 GVIADSD
-278 QHHNPDGSWNSDYW
+278 QHHNADGSWNTDYW
-292 GLPINQTDMIATHL
+292 GVPINQSDMIATHL

-315 LRLLGARISSEE
+315 LRILGARISSEE
-327 AEGILHLWNLASYWM
+327 AQGILHLWNLASYWM
-342 GVDLKRLPQTEA
+342 GVDLERLPKDEA

-387 LMGEDNRR
+387 LMGEDNRK

-416 DGLGLPKSR
+416 DGLDLPKSK

-434 PILFALDTARQHN
+434 PILFALDSARQHN
-447 STMAAKLEQ
+447 DKVADKLEQ

-462 DNMNWWLKKNDGY
+462 DNMNWWLKKNDNY
-475 YKES
+475 YK

>member
-1 MRRTPSCEW
+1 MDMNPRTPS
-10 QPQCYNKAMNP
+10 QSATID
-21 YRNGAANMAH
+21 RLAHHRSGLAN
-31 YNDMKTD
+31 
-38 GYQHHGRSTA
+38 YQRHGRTTD
-48 IDDHSDLQVLKRIK
+48 INDHSDLQVLRRIK
-62 RYLLPKGFEIDLK
+62 RYLLPKNFTISPT
-75 LLAEIVEGYDI
+75 LLAEMVEGYDI

-95 ADNIRFAKPL
+95 ADGVRFARPL
-105 QQLIL
+105 QQ
-110 QANTGDAQTN
+110 
-120 HKLFDNDSIE
+120 SIMKDGLLSTATSHIDISSE
-130 GNIRSHPGFVAMTEQ
+130 TSSHPAFIAMQAQ
-145 FSAHPDWF
+145 FSEHPDWF
-153 DPKLAEIGAVA
+153 DPKLAQIGAVA

-219 EHPHLNDSSNNKA
+219 EHPQLDASVHHQRQ
-232 PLSQVLAIGS
+232 PISQVLAIGS

-259 QKLLTGKLTAAD
+259 QNLLKGKLSAAN
-271 GVISASA
+271 GVIPNSD
-278 QHHNPDGSWNSDYW
+278 QHHNPDGSWNTAYW
-292 GLPINQTDMIATHL
+292 GVPINQTDMIATHL

-315 LRLLGARISSEE
+315 LRLLGARISPEE

-342 GVDLKRLPQTEA
+342 GVDLERLPKDEA

-395 GRFVEMVNASV
+395 GRFVELVNASV

-416 DGLGLPKSR
+416 DGLDLPKSKL
-425 IRFGVLSSV
+425 RFGVLSSV

-447 STMAAKLEQ
+447 NVVADKLEA

-462 DNMNWWLKKNDGY
+462 DNMNWWLKKNDDY
-475 YKES
+475 YK

>member
-1 MRRTPSCEW
+1 MDDINFSKKTT
-10 QPQCYNKAMNP
+10 KANTIIAQQS
-21 YRNGAANMAH
+21 NSHQASAS
-31 YNDMKTD
+31 
-38 GYQHHGRSTA
+38 YQRHGRTTA
-48 IDDHSDLQVLKRIK
+48 IDDHSELQVLRRIK
-62 RYLLPKGFEIDLK
+62 RYLLPKDFVISQE
-75 LLAEIVEGYDI
+75 LLEEMVAGYDI
-86 GDPLADQLA
+86 GDPLADALA
-95 ADNIRFAKPL
+95 ADDIRFAKPL
-105 QQLIL
+105 QQFIIDDKKALIFED
-110 QANTGDAQTN
+110 DA
-120 HKLFDNDSIE
+120 LLDNASF
-130 GNIRSHPGFVAMTEQ
+130 NILSAQ
-145 FSAHPDWF
+145 FSHHPDWF
-153 DPKLAEIGAVA
+153 DPKLAHIGAIA

-194 IQTGALMHDALP
+194 LQTGALMHDALP

-219 EHPHLNDSSNNKA
+219 EHPPWHKPNMSAHNQHK
-232 PLSQVLAIGS
+232 PIEQVLAIGS

-259 QKLLTGKLTAAD
+259 QNLLKGKANAAT
-271 GVISASA
+271 GVISNAD
-278 QHHNPDGSWNSDYW
+278 QHHLPDGSWNTAYW
-292 GLPINQTDMIATHL
+292 GIPINQTDMIATHL

-315 LRLLGARISSEE
+315 LRLLGARISTEE

-342 GVDLKRLPQTEA
+342 GVDLQRLPRDET

-416 DGLGLPKSR
+416 DGLNLPKSK

-447 STMAAKLEQ
+447 STVADKLEA

-462 DNMNWWLKKNDGY
+462 DNMNWWLKKNDAY
-475 YKES
+475 YK

>member
-1 MRRTPSCEW
+1 MSMD
-10 QPQCYNKAMNP
+10 QNNP
-21 YRNGAANMAH
+21 ASILTDRQH
-31 YNDMKTD
+31 RQSTD
-38 GYQHHGRSTA
+38 GYQRHGRTTA

-62 RYLLPKGFEIDLK
+62 RYLLPKDFVISQA
-75 LLAEIVEGYDI
+75 LLNEMVAGYDI
-86 GDPLADQLA
+86 GDPLADALA
-95 ADNIRFAKPL
+95 AEGVRFAKPL
-105 QQLIL
+105 QQLIIS
-110 QANTGDAQTN
+110 N
-120 HKLFDNDSIE
+120 HFDNDLSK
-130 GNIRSHPGFVAMTEQ
+130 NPTFSTLTEQ
-145 FSAHPDWF
+145 FSSHPIWF
-153 DPKLAEIGAVA
+153 EPKLAQIGAVA

-219 EHPHLNDSSNNKA
+219 EHPQSNMSVRNNHQ
-232 PLSQVLAIGS
+232 PIDQVLAIGS

-259 QKLLTGKLTAAD
+259 QNLLKGKGSAATS
-271 GVISASA
+271 VIADID
-278 QHHNPDGSWNSDYW
+278 QHHNPDGSWNTAYW
-292 GLPINQTDMIATHL
+292 GVPINQTDMIATHL

-315 LRLLGARISSEE
+315 LRLLGARISKEE

-342 GVDLKRLPQTEA
+342 GVDLQRLPKDEA

-368 LDFKMGQPLAKALH
+368 LDFKMGKPLAKALH

-416 DGLGLPKSR
+416 DGLDLPKSK

-447 STMAAKLEQ
+447 QIVDRKLEA

-462 DNMNWWLKKNDGY
+462 DNMNWWLKKNDDY
-475 YKES
+475 YQ